1 MIHRRMAFT
10 SSAVTTHDHANAART
25 AVISPPLHSRRLEIT
40 NKQFSRDGGMHPYVS
55 CTGRTHRG
63 KRCNQRDFNGLL
75 TTFPANQK
83 KNAMKKPGLI
93 GAAAVLLSLASPAMA
108 KQRGNRHRYHYAH
121 QVPPVRTFGPASGA
135 YDFYPRDDFAPG
147 HVSDDFD
154 RRNTF
159 N

>member
-1 MIHRRMAFT
+1 
-10 SSAVTTHDHANAART
+10 
-25 AVISPPLHSRRLEIT
+25 
-40 NKQFSRDGGMHPYVS
+40 
-55 CTGRTHRG
+55 
-63 KRCNQRDFNGLL
+63 LL

-121 QVPPVRTFGPASGA
+121 QVPPVRTFGPASEA